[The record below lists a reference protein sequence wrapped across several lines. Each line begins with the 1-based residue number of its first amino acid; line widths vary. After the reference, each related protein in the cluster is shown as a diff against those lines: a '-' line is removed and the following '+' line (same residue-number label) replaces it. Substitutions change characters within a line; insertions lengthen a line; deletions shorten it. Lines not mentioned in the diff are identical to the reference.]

1 MPESVVRIPATAN
14 PMDVIYDELV
24 ERGGRAS
31 AAEIAAAARSKWI
44 PEDEMREAANMWLSL
59 GLMLIEG
66 SFLVF
71 SKSAEGG
78 SQ

>member
-1 MPESVVRIPATAN
+1 
-14 PMDVIYDELV
+14 MDVIYDELV
-24 ERGGRAS
+24 ERGRRAS
-31 AAEIAAAARSKWI
+31 AAEIAAAARSKGI
-44 PEDEMREAANMWLSL
+44 PEAEMREAADMWLSL

-71 SKSAEGG
+71 SKFAEGG